1 MSGKGD
7 DRRPSKVDEQTFSDN
22 WERIFNGTL
31 RAEMQASKPC
41 DEGAAPSVPAIYVN
55 ADTGE

>member
-22 WERIFNGTL
+22 WERIFNGV
-31 RAEMQASKPC
+31 RQAASRVSKAQE
-41 DEGAAPSVPAIYVN
+41 DGSEPSTPAIYIN